1 MNRRSST
8 THLTKQPQQPIVGN
22 VSCGWWQLWLEGWD
36 RFWFT
41 ATSPE
46 TLAVIRIACGI
57 MIAYI
62 HLIWTSLLLN
72 FMGPNAWV
80 NNQTVQ
86 QLHRSDWGWS
96 WLFYIESPVLLYLHQ
111 VLAILSGLLIAVG
124 LGTRIVIPLG
134 WWLTL
139 MVCHRMTGALFGLDQ
154 VVMMLSMYLMW
165 SHCGSRWSF
174 DSLLSNRFG
183 NSWLLPSASPA
194 VANKVTTRL
203 IQLHLCVIYLF
214 GGLSKMR
221 GEMWLDGSAMW
232 FSIVNY
238 EYQSLDVTWL
248 GNYPFLIGLLSAMTI
263 FWETFYCAL
272 IWPRLTRPCVLAMAL
287 LVHGGICVALGMWTF
302 GTMMIV
308 ANLAFVAP
316 ETVRQV
322 VHYFSRQAGK

>member
-1 MNRRSST
+1 MNRRTST
-8 THLTKQPQQPIVGN
+8 PHPAKQPQQTTIGTASP
-22 VSCGWWQLWLEGWD
+22 GWWKLWLEGWD

-86 QLHRSDWGWS
+86 QLHGSDWGWS

-165 SHCGSRWSF
+165 SHCGSRWSI
-174 DSLLSNRFG
+174 DSLLARRFG
-183 NSWLLPSASPA
+183 HNWLLPSGSPSI
-194 VANKVTTRL
+194 ANNIATRL

-248 GNYPFLIGLLSAMTI
+248 GNFPFLIGLLSALTI

-272 IWPRLTRPCVLAMAL
+272 IWPRLTRPCTLGMAM

-302 GTMMIV
+302 GSMMIV
-308 ANLAFVAP
+308 ANLAFVPP
-316 ETVRQV
+316 ERIRQV
-322 VHYFSRQAGK
+322 LNYFSR